1 MAYMEMSDKGIFL
14 YYSTYLLSLL
24 FKLCHTWHT
33 FLIKCTMPYWDSN
46 VFDNAEFISF
56 LLPFNLSDYLSELYP
71 DVGLLKL
78 QAYITKKYLPVSH
91 VPFF

>member
-1 MAYMEMSDKGIFL
+1 MACMEMSDKGIFL

-24 FKLCHTWHT
+24 LKLCHIVL

-46 VFDNAEFISF
+46 VFDNAEFIYF

-78 QAYITKKYLPVSH
+78 QAYIAKNYLPVSH